1 MFVRVWV
8 RICDRGYL
16 PKGKKAS
23 FWRFKGTIINFYSV
37 PKYFCLGLLSTGHLE
52 IFDFDTEIRAIC
64 HFYHYSLK
72 FTHTLQSVGDICI
85 TATKAKFFKL
95 KMKQSEISRTY
106 ECHFKSFV
114 PYFKRPL
121 SSFENP
127 RFENEAPDLI
137 LTEGSGG
144 TRKWSINILR
154 NSPWVKIL
162 ATILLFLMF
171 IEDTINLFL
180 HLFNK

>member
-1 MFVRVWV
+1 
-8 RICDRGYL
+8 
-16 PKGKKAS
+16 
-23 FWRFKGTIINFYSV
+23 
-37 PKYFCLGLLSTGHLE
+37 
-52 IFDFDTEIRAIC
+52 
-64 HFYHYSLK
+64 
-72 FTHTLQSVGDICI
+72 
-85 TATKAKFFKL
+85 
-95 KMKQSEISRTY
+95 MKQSAISRTY
-106 ECHFKSFV
+106 DCHFKSFV

-127 RFENEAPDLI
+127 RFQNEAPDLI

-154 NSPWVKIL
+154 NSPRVKIL